1 MKLKEA
7 NITIS
12 ITDMDRA
19 ISFYTSL
26 GFTEKIRWQ
35 NHYAK
40 LVVDGVILGLLLS
53 GEYKYP
59 HPPTIRIGLIG

>member
-40 LVVDGVILGLLLS
+40 LVVDGVILGCIL
-53 GEYKYP
+53 P
-59 HPPTIRIGLIG
+59 ARIPKERQVIYL